1 MTELDPEIEAVQ
13 LKRVNPVTA
22 DELRIA
28 RLKLGLSQ
36 QDLAQIVGVS
46 VVTIYRWE
54 KGGIMSDLSL
64 IKLSKALKY
73 AKEKQAPKPKY
84 PTKPEVFHARTQP
97 VSVAE

>member
-1 MTELDPEIEAVQ
+1 MTELEPEIEAVE
-13 LKRVNPVTA
+13 LKRVNPIKA
-22 DELRIA
+22 EDLRIA

-36 QDLAQIVGVS
+36 QNLAQIVGVS
-46 VVTIYRWE
+46 PTTIYRWE

-84 PTKPEVFHARTQP
+84 PTKPEVFHARTQSLP
-97 VSVAE
+97 VAE